1 MGGRGRYRD
10 NKSGENTDAEIP
22 KDRQKREKPSH
33 TKELGVSEPLV
44 GSTVEDDLS

>member
-1 MGGRGRYRD
+1 M
-10 NKSGENTDAEIP
+10 EII
-22 KDRQKREKPSH
+22 KVERIQMQRCQKTDRQNREKPSH